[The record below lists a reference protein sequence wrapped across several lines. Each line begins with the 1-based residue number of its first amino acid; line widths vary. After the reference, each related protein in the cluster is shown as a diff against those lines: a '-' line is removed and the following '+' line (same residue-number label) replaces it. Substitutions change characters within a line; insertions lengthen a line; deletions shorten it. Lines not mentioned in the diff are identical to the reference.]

1 MKTYKQ
7 YFKNEIQDT
16 IKGIIEY
23 YELPED
29 TKVYYNIKDKKVLK
43 KYTYYKLRFYVKN
56 NIGDLIMDY
65 LGVVLFN
72 DRNEFINKTRGFNL
86 GRSANNGICFYS
98 DVQYMKMRG

>member
-7 YFKNEIQDT
+7 YFKNEIQSMIND
-16 IKGIIEY
+16 IIVDN
-23 YELPED
+23 ELPED

-65 LGVVLFN
+65 LGLVLFN
-72 DRNEFINKTRGFNL
+72 DRNEFINKSRGFNL

-98 DVQYMKMRG
+98 DVQYMRMRG

>member
-1 MKTYKQ
+1 MKTYKD

-16 IKGIIEY
+16 INSIIEY

-56 NIGDLIMDY
+56 NMGKLIMDY
-65 LGVVLFN
+65 IGLVLFN
-72 DRNEFINKTRGFNL
+72 DRNDYINKSRGFNL
-86 GRSANNGICFYS
+86 SRSVNNGICFYS
-98 DVQYMKMRG
+98 DVKHMKMRG